1 MTTPEIAAILIPT
14 SLDEEIE
21 AGTKLKFT
29 GRNEA
34 LRSP

>member
-29 GRNEA
+29 DRNEA